1 MNELRTE
8 KKSDIVTDNTSYL
21 LVGISKIPALGQ
33 DLISASGTSAA
44 VQIFYS
50 RII

>member
-8 KKSDIVTDNTSYL
+8 KQSDIVTDNRSYL

-33 DLISASGTSAA
+33 DLISVFRTSAA